1 MTILDRR
8 QLIRLN
14 AAALAGAALTPR
26 ASGAEEPRQ
35 QAPGA
40 AGGRRA
46 SPGFYRFALE
56 DAEVTIL
63 SDGSFRLPA
72 EIFGEEYARAAIN
85 VDAETREEFFR
96 SRLVPP
102 DDAPIPASPAVID
115 FGNRRVLVDTGWG
128 AGVEIAP
135 HAGRLDAAL
144 DVAGIPPASIDLVVL
159 THGHPDHLGGLVHPK
174 NGASVFP
181 NAEVVITDVELELW
195 TGEDA
200 AADFDGT
207 PIAPFLPRVQQALL
221 GLDGRLRTIRMGD
234 AVSNRIR
241 SIAAPGH
248 TPGHVALVVET
259 AQEELLFVADSI
271 FNIHVAFERPEWQH
285 SIDMDPEQASQ
296 TRRRL
301 LDQAATDRMLIVGF
315 HLPFPGIGYA
325 LREGQAYR
333 WYPAEWRVLP

>member
-8 QLIRLN
+8 QLIRLH

-26 ASGAEEPRQ
+26 AASAQEPRQ
-35 QAPGA
+35 QGPGA
-40 AGGRRA
+40 AQSRHA
-46 SPGFYRFALE
+46 TPGFYRFALE
-56 DAEVTIL
+56 DADVTIL

-72 EIFGEEYARAAIN
+72 EIFGQEYARSAIN
-85 VDAETREEFFR
+85 VDEATAEAFFR

-102 DDAPIPASPAVID
+102 DDKPISASPAVID
-115 FGNRRVLVDTGWG
+115 LGNQRVLVDTGWG
-128 AGVEIAP
+128 AGVEMAP

-144 DVAGIPPASIDLVVL
+144 AVAGIPPASIDLVVL

-174 NGASVFP
+174 NGAPVFP
-181 NAEVVITDVELELW
+181 NAEVAISDVELELW

-207 PIAPFLPRVQQALL
+207 PIEPFLPRMQQALL
-221 GLDGRLRTIRMGD
+221 GLDGRLRTFRMGD
-234 AVSNRIR
+234 AVSKRIR

-259 AQEELLFVADSI
+259 AQKELLFVGDSI
-271 FNIHVAFERPEWQH
+271 FNIHVAFERPDWQH
-285 SIDMDPEQASQ
+285 GVDMDPEQASQ

-301 LDQAATDRMLIVGF
+301 LDQAATDRMLIVGY

-333 WYPAEWRVLP
+333 WYPAEWTVLP